1 MGHTL
6 LKVKAS
12 KVMEGDRGQISSEI
26 LSELRLGGREGPT
39 AMPAMRGLHAP
50 FIEIQVKIWRVE
62 LSRELGS

>member
-12 KVMEGDRGQISSEI
+12 RVIEGDRGQISSEI

-50 FIEIQVKIWRVE
+50 FIEI
-62 LSRELGS
+62 G